1 VKHTKP
7 YVRSCVDR
15 VAIRAI
21 GTVVQTVPMRI
32 VVIGGTGHVGSFLV
46 PRLVRSGH
54 QVVVLS
60 RGARQP
66 YVEDP
71 AWAEVEQIAV
81 DRDAADA
88 DGSFPGLVR
97 DLQADVVIDMVCFTL
112 ESARQLVDGLRGHV
126 DHLIHCGSI
135 WRHGPSL
142 KVPVTEETESEPFGD
157 YGIQKAAIA
166 TLLKEETAQG
176 GLTTTSLHPGHISG
190 PGWQVVNPI
199 GNVDPAVWQALAGGT
214 EIAIPGNGAETL
226 AHVHADDVAQAFA
239 LAVEHRDTAAGEDIN
254 ITAASALTVRGFA
267 RIAAGWFGQEA
278 QLRPVSWDDFRATTA
293 TESADA
299 SWDHLYR
306 SPCMSIEKARR
317 LLGYA
322 PAYEPEDAAYQAVRW
337 LVDHGELD
345 LANPFVR

>member
-1 VKHTKP
+1 
-7 YVRSCVDR
+7 
-15 VAIRAI
+15 
-21 GTVVQTVPMRI
+21 MRI
-32 VVIGGTGHVGSFLV
+32 AVIGGTGHVGSFLV

-60 RGARQP
+60 RGTRRP

-71 AWAEVEQIAV
+71 AWAQIETMTV

-97 DLQADVVIDMVCFTL
+97 DLHADVVIDMVCFTAD
-112 ESARQLVDGLRGHV
+112 SARLLVDGLRGNV
-126 DHLIHCGSI
+126 GHLIHCGSI

-142 KVPVTEETESEPFGD
+142 KVPVTEETESEPIGE

-166 TLLKEETAQG
+166 KLLKEETVAG

-199 GNVDPAVWQALAGGT
+199 GNVDPGVWQALASGA
-214 EIAIPGNGAETL
+214 AIDVPGNGAESL

-254 ITAASALTVRGFA
+254 ITAASSLTVRGFA

-278 QLRPVSWDDFRATTA
+278 QLRPVSWADFRASTPPEHADTT
-293 TESADA
+293 
-299 SWDHLYR
+299 WDHLYR
-306 SPCMSIEKARR
+306 SPNMSMDKARR
-317 LLGYA
+317 LLGYV
-322 PAYEPEDAAYQAVRW
+322 PAYEPEEAAYQAVRW
-337 LVDHGELD
+337 LVDHGELEV
-345 LANPFVR
+345 ANPFVV

>member
-1 VKHTKP
+1 
-7 YVRSCVDR
+7 
-15 VAIRAI
+15 
-21 GTVVQTVPMRI
+21 MRI

-54 QVVVLS
+54 QVVNLS
-60 RGARQP
+60 RGTRQP
-66 YVEDP
+66 YVEDA
-71 AWAEVEQIAV
+71 AWADVETITV

-97 DLQADVVIDMVCFTL
+97 DLRPEVVIDMVCFTL
-112 ESARQLVDGLRGHV
+112 DSARLLVDGLRGHV

-142 KVPVTEETESEPFGD
+142 KLPVTEDTESQPIGE

-166 TLLKEETAQG
+166 GMLKDETSQG

-199 GNVDPAVWQALAGGT
+199 GNVDPGVWQALAAGT
-214 EIAIPGNGAETL
+214 EIDVPGNGAESL

-239 LAVEHRDTAAGEDIN
+239 LAVEHRDAAAGEDIN
-254 ITAASALTVRGFA
+254 ITAASSLTVRGFA

-278 QLRPVSWDDFRATTA
+278 RLRSVSWDDFRASTPA
-293 TESADA
+293 AHADA
-299 SWDHLYR
+299 TWDHLYR
-306 SPCMSIEKARR
+306 SPNMSMEKARR
-317 LLGYA
+317 VLGYA
-322 PAYEPEDAAYQAVRW
+322 PAYEPEEAAYQAVRW
-337 LVDHGELD
+337 LVEHGELD
-345 LANPFVR
+345 VANPFVV

>member
-1 VKHTKP
+1 
-7 YVRSCVDR
+7 
-15 VAIRAI
+15 
-21 GTVVQTVPMRI
+21 MRI
-32 VVIGGTGHVGSFLV
+32 AVIGGTGHVGSFLV

-54 QVVVLS
+54 QVIGIS
-60 RGARQP
+60 RGTRRP

-71 AWAEVEQIAV
+71 AWADVEVISA

-97 DLQADVVIDMVCFTL
+97 DLQAEVVIDMVCFTL
-112 ESARQLVDGLRGHV
+112 DSARLLVDGLRGHV
-126 DHLIHCGSI
+126 GHLIHCGSI

-142 KVPVTEETESEPFGD
+142 KLPVTEETESEPIGE

-166 TLLKEETAQG
+166 RLLKDETAQG

-199 GNVDPAVWQALAGGT
+199 GNLDPGVWQALSRGV
-214 EIAIPGNGAETL
+214 EIAVPGNGAESL

-239 LAVEHRDTAAGEDIN
+239 LAVEHRDEAAGEDVN

-278 QLRPVSWDDFRATTA
+278 RLRPVSWDEFRASTPA
-293 TESADA
+293 AHADA
-299 SWDHLYR
+299 TWDHLYR
-306 SPCMSIEKARR
+306 SPNMSIEKARR
-317 LLGYA
+317 LLGYK
-322 PAYEPEDAAYQAVRW
+322 PAFEPEQAAYQAVRW
-337 LVDHGELD
+337 MVEHGELEV
-345 LANPFVR
+345 ANPFVA

>member
-1 VKHTKP
+1 
-7 YVRSCVDR
+7 
-15 VAIRAI
+15 
-21 GTVVQTVPMRI
+21 MRI

-54 QVVVLS
+54 HVVVAS
-60 RGARQP
+60 RGTRRP

-71 AWAEVEQIAV
+71 AWADVETVTI

-97 DLQADVVIDMVCFTL
+97 ELHADVVIDMVCFTL
-112 ESARQLVDGLRGHV
+112 ESARLLVDGLRGEV

-142 KVPVTEETESEPFGD
+142 KVPVTEDTESEPIGE

-166 TLLKEETAQG
+166 KLLKDETANG

-199 GNVDPAVWQALAGGT
+199 GNVDPGVWQALAGGT
-214 EIAIPGNGAETL
+214 EIDVPGNGAESL
-226 AHVHADDVAQAFA
+226 AHVHADDVAQSFA
-239 LAVEHRDTAAGEDIN
+239 LAVEHRDEAAGEDIN
-254 ITAASALTVRGFA
+254 ITAASSLTVRGFA
-267 RIAAGWFGQEA
+267 RIAAGWFGQEPR
-278 QLRPVSWDDFRATTA
+278 LRSVSWEEFRASTPSA
-293 TESADA
+293 QADA
-299 SWDHLYR
+299 TWDHLYR
-306 SPCMSIEKARR
+306 SPNMSMDKARR

-322 PAYEPEDAAYQAVRW
+322 PAYEPEEAAYQAVRW
-337 LVDHGELD
+337 LVDHGELEV
-345 LANPFVR
+345 ANPFVS